1 MTCREKLAM
10 ERPEELDN
18 ERLGGCDGCPHTY
31 GYAKEPEWCDDN
43 NFTDEKCRRC
53 WDREV
58 DPEVENEVKTEVE
71 TDVDSGIKD
80 SGIKDG
86 EMTVFA
92 SGAVRDKKT
101 GKGRCDLLP
110 ACVLLRLAKHY
121 ERGAERYGPY
131 NWQKGIL
138 CHSFVDSALRHLFK
152 YMDGWTDEDHLIA
165 AIWNLCG
172 LAWTEE
178 KLPELMD
185 IPERQKRKGSL

>member
-1 MTCREKLAM
+1 MTCREKLIQ
-10 ERPEELDN
+10 EHPEHNNELCF
-18 ERLGGCDGCPHTY
+18 GGCHGCPSQY
-31 GYAKEPEWCDDN
+31 GYANRPDWCRIG
-43 NFTDEKCRRC
+43 FETCAKC

-58 DPEVENEVKTEVE
+58 EEVETQADAEVKTEVE
-71 TDVDSGIKD
+71 TEVENGIKS
-80 SGIKDG
+80 SGD
-86 EMTVFA
+86 MTVFA

-121 ERGAERYGPY
+121 ERGAERFGPY
-131 NWQKGIL
+131 NWQKGIP
-138 CHSFVDSALRHLFK
+138 CHSFVDSALRHMLK

-185 IPERQKRKGSL
+185 IPERQGK

>member
-10 ERPEELDN
+10 EHPEEVS
-18 ERLGGCDGCPHTY
+18 EIFYGGCEGCPGGY
-31 GYAKEPEWCDDN
+31 GYAKKPKWCKVDR
-43 NFTDEKCRRC
+43 EKCKTC

-58 DPEVENEVKTEVE
+58 E
-71 TDVDSGIKD
+71 TDMEGTIKNSGD
-80 SGIKDG
+80 R
-86 EMTVFA
+86 TVF
-92 SGAVRDKKT
+92 STGAVRSMHE

-121 ERGAERYGPY
+121 ERGAERFGPY
-131 NWQKGIL
+131 NWKQGIP
-138 CHSFVDSALRHLFK
+138 CHSFADSALRHMLK

-185 IPERQKRKGSL
+185 IPERAVKQSV

>member
-1 MTCREKLAM
+1 MTCREKLAI
-10 ERPEELDN
+10 EHPEELDS
-18 ERLGGCDGCPHTY
+18 EFLGGCNGCPHTY
-31 GYAKEPEWCDDN
+31 GYAKKPELCENEDFSCW
-43 NFTDEKCRRC
+43 EC

-58 DPEVENEVKTEVE
+58 ETKVENEVKTEVKTEVE
-71 TDVDSGIKD
+71 TDVENGIKSSD
-80 SGIKDG
+80 D
-86 EMTVFA
+86 MTVFE

-121 ERGAERYGPY
+121 ERGAERFGPY
-131 NWQKGIL
+131 NWKQGIP
-138 CHSFVDSALRHLFK
+138 CHSFVDSALRHMLK

-185 IPERQKRKGSL
+185 IPERQGRKAE

>member
-1 MTCREKLAM
+1 MTCSEKMAI
-10 ERPEELDN
+10 EHPEKVNFEYV
-18 ERLGGCDGCPHTY
+18 GGCYGCPHTY
-31 GYAKEPEWCDDN
+31 GYAKDPEWCDDN
-43 NFTDEKCRRC
+43 NITDKKCRRC

-58 DPEVENEVKTEVE
+58 ETEVENEVKTEVE

-80 SGIKDG
+80 SD

-121 ERGAERYGPY
+121 ERGAERFGPY
-131 NWQKGIL
+131 NWQQGIP
-138 CHSFVDSALRHLFK
+138 CHSFVDSALRHMLK
-152 YMDGWTDEDHLIA
+152 YMDGQTDEDHLIA

-185 IPERQKRKGSL
+185 IPERAVKRS

>member
-10 ERPEELDN
+10 EHPGGLDS
-18 ERLGGCDGCPHTY
+18 ECLGGCNGCPHTY
-31 GYAKEPEWCDDN
+31 GYEKEPEWCDDN
-43 NFTDEKCRRC
+43 NITDEKCRRC

-58 DPEVENEVKTEVE
+58 ETEVDNEVKTEVE

-121 ERGAERYGPY
+121 ERGAERFGPY
-131 NWQKGIL
+131 NWQKGIP
-138 CHSFVDSALRHLFK
+138 CHSFVDSALRHLLKF
-152 YMDGWTDEDHLIA
+152 MDGQTDEDHLIA

-185 IPERQKRKGSL
+185 IPERQGKRL

>member
-10 ERPEELDN
+10 EHPGGLDN
-18 ERLGGCDGCPHTY
+18 ECLGGCNGCPHTY
-31 GYAKEPEWCDDN
+31 GYAQEPEWCKM
-43 NFTDEKCRRC
+43 TEEICRKC

-58 DPEVENEVKTEVE
+58 EEVETQADAEVKTEVE
-71 TDVDSGIKD
+71 TEVENGIKS
-80 SGIKDG
+80 SGD
-86 EMTVFA
+86 MTVFA

-121 ERGAERYGPY
+121 ERGAEKYGEY
-131 NWQKGIL
+131 NWQKGIP

-152 YMDGWTDEDHLIA
+152 YMDGQTNEDHLIA

-185 IPERQKRKGSL
+185 IPERAVKQSDH

>member
-1 MTCREKLAM
+1 MTCREKLRL
-10 ERPEELDN
+10 EHPEKVGFGYI
-18 ERLGGCDGCPHTY
+18 GGCYGCPTPY
-31 GYAKEPEWCDDN
+31 GYAKKPEWCKE
-43 NFTDEKCRRC
+43 TEESCTKC

-58 DPEVENEVKTEVE
+58 EKVEN
-71 TDVDSGIKD
+71 GIK
-80 SGIKDG
+80 SSG
-86 EMTVFA
+86 EMTVFE

-110 ACVLLRLAKHY
+110 ACVLLRLARHY
-121 ERGAERYGPY
+121 ERGAERYGDY
-131 NWQKGIL
+131 NWQRGIP
-138 CHSFVDSALRHLFK
+138 CHSFADSALRHLFK

-185 IPERQKRKGSL
+185 IPERAGKQAE

>member
-1 MTCREKLAM
+1 MTCREKLAI
-10 ERPEELDN
+10 EHPEELDSG
-18 ERLGGCDGCPHTY
+18 RLGGCKGCPQTY
-31 GYAKEPEWCDDN
+31 KYAKEPEWCKMN
-43 NFTDEKCRRC
+43 NETCTKC

-58 DPEVENEVKTEVE
+58 ETEVKTDVKTEVE
-71 TDVDSGIKD
+71 S
-80 SGIKDG
+80 SG
-86 EMTVFA
+86 EMTVFE

-121 ERGAERYGPY
+121 ERGAERYGEY
-131 NWQKGIL
+131 NWQKGIP
-138 CHSFVDSALRHLFK
+138 CHSFVDSALRHMLK

-185 IPERQKRKGSL
+185 IPERMEK

>member
-1 MTCREKLAM
+1 MTCIDKLRREH
-10 ERPEELDN
+10 PEAIN
-18 ERLGGCDGCPHTY
+18 WGFAGGSAYCPHHF
-31 GYAKEPEWCDDN
+31 GYASKPEWCKLDRK
-43 NFTDEKCRRC
+43 KCKTC

-58 DPEVENEVKTEVE
+58 ETDVKTEMETEVEN
-71 TDVDSGIKD
+71 GIK
-80 SGIKDG
+80 SSG

-121 ERGAERYGPY
+121 ERGAERFGPY
-131 NWQKGIL
+131 NWQKGIP
-138 CHSFVDSALRHLFK
+138 CHSFVDSALRHMLK

-185 IPERQKRKGSL
+185 IPERAVKRSV

>member
-1 MTCREKLAM
+1 MTCREKLAI
-10 ERPEELDN
+10 ERPEELDS
-18 ERLGGCDGCPHTY
+18 ECLGGCNGCPHTY
-31 GYAKEPEWCDDN
+31 GYAREPEWCDDN
-43 NFTDEKCRRC
+43 NITDEKCRRC

-58 DPEVENEVKTEVE
+58 EEVETEVE
-71 TDVDSGIKD
+71 TDVDSGIK
-80 SGIKDG
+80 SNG

-121 ERGAERYGPY
+121 ERGAEKYGEY
-131 NWQKGIL
+131 NWQKGIP

-152 YMDGWTDEDHLIA
+152 YMDGQTNEDHLIA

-185 IPERQKRKGSL
+185 IPERAVKQSDH

>member
-1 MTCREKLAM
+1 MTCRDKLRW
-10 ERPEELDN
+10 EHPEAIDW
-18 ERLGGCDGCPHTY
+18 RFAGGSEYCPHNF
-31 GYAKEPEWCDDN
+31 GYASKPEWCKLDR
-43 NFTDEKCRRC
+43 EKCKTC
-53 WDREV
+53 WDRETE
-58 DPEVENEVKTEVE
+58 EVGTDVKTEVE
-71 TDVDSGIKD
+71 NGIKS
-80 SGIKDG
+80 SGD
-86 EMTVFA
+86 MTVFA

-121 ERGAERYGPY
+121 ERGAERFGPY
-131 NWQKGIL
+131 NWKQGIP

>member
-1 MTCREKLAM
+1 MTCREKLAI
-10 ERPEELDN
+10 EHPKKVGFGYI
-18 ERLGGCDGCPHTY
+18 GGCYGCPTPY
-31 GYAKEPEWCDDN
+31 GYAKKPEWCKE
-43 NFTDEKCRRC
+43 TEESCTKC

-58 DPEVENEVKTEVE
+58 EEVDTQVEN
-71 TDVDSGIKD
+71 GIK
-80 SGIKDG
+80 SNG

-121 ERGAERYGPY
+121 ERGAERFGAY
-131 NWQKGIL
+131 NWKQGIP
-138 CHSFVDSALRHLFK
+138 CHSFVDSAMRHLLK
-152 YMDGWTDEDHLIA
+152 YMDGQTDEDHLIA

-185 IPERQKRKGSL
+185 IPERQGKQNV

>member
-1 MTCREKLAM
+1 MTCREKLEM
-10 ERPEELDN
+10 EHPEEIDP
-18 ERLGGCDGCPHTY
+18 ERLGGCKGCPHQY

-53 WDREV
+53 WGREV
-58 DPEVENEVKTEVE
+58 EEVDTQVEN
-71 TDVDSGIKD
+71 GIK
-80 SGIKDG
+80 SNG
-86 EMTVFA
+86 EMTVFS

-110 ACVLLRLAKHY
+110 ACVLLRLARHY
-121 ERGAERYGPY
+121 ERGAERYGDY
-131 NWQKGIL
+131 NWKQGIP

-185 IPERQKRKGSL
+185 IPERQTRKE

>member
-10 ERPEELDN
+10 EHPEAIDW
-18 ERLGGCDGCPHTY
+18 RCAGGSEYCPHNS
-31 GYAKEPEWCDDN
+31 GYASKPKWCKLDR
-43 NFTDEKCRRC
+43 EKCRRC

-58 DPEVENEVKTEVE
+58 DPEVENEVE
-71 TDVDSGIKD
+71 TDVDSGIK
-80 SGIKDG
+80 SSAA
-86 EMTVFA
+86 MTVFA

-121 ERGAERYGPY
+121 ERGAERVGPY
-131 NWQKGIL
+131 NWQKGIP

-152 YMDGWTDEDHLIA
+152 YIDGWTDEDHLIA

-185 IPERQKRKGSL
+185 IPERQGKQNV

>member
-1 MTCREKLAM
+1 MTCREKLAI
-10 ERPEELDN
+10 EHPEELDSG
-18 ERLGGCDGCPHTY
+18 RLGGCKGCPQTY
-31 GYAKEPEWCDDN
+31 KYAKEPEWCKMN
-43 NFTDEKCRRC
+43 NETCTKC

-58 DPEVENEVKTEVE
+58 ETKVDNEVKTEVE
-71 TDVDSGIKD
+71 TDVDSGIK
-80 SGIKDG
+80 SSG

-121 ERGAERYGPY
+121 ERGAERFGPY
-131 NWQKGIL
+131 NWKQGIP
-138 CHSFVDSALRHLFK
+138 CHSFVDSALRHMLK

-185 IPERQKRKGSL
+185 IPERQGK

>member
-1 MTCREKLAM
+1 MTCREKLAI

-18 ERLGGCDGCPHTY
+18 ECLGGCDGCPHTY

-43 NFTDEKCRRC
+43 NITDEKCRRC

-58 DPEVENEVKTEVE
+58 ETEVDTEVKTEVK
-71 TDVDSGIKD
+71 TDVDSGIK
-80 SGIKDG
+80 SNG

-131 NWQKGIL
+131 NWKQGIP
-138 CHSFVDSALRHLFK
+138 CHSFADSALRHMLK

-185 IPERQKRKGSL
+185 IPERAVKQSV